1 MDRVLDTQKDMS
13 MKEAGNYSLSE
24 LGFTLGARKRV
35 RLKKDPKNKIT
46 IVGSKQAREGF
57 TFIHRGPA
65 EKCVECEFRKVC
77 SENLEVNRV
86 YEVVGV
92 RKRQLFCTIHE
103 DGARVVEVRE
113 APVRTT
119 IPIREAFEGAT
130 STWKLGGC
138 ERGDCE
144 NYDLCH
150 PLGLEPGDRCKVVE
164 VVGRMDC
171 PSDASS
177 PLAIVLLHRMVE

>member
-1 MDRVLDTQKDMS
+1 
-13 MKEAGNYSLSE
+13 MKKN
-24 LGFTLGARKRV
+24 
-35 RLKKDPKNKIT
+35 PKNKIT

-77 SENLEVNRV
+77 SENLDVNRV

-92 RKRQLFCTIHE
+92 RKRQLICTIHE

-113 APVRTT
+113 VPVRTT
-119 IPIREAFEGAT
+119 IPRREAFEGAT
-130 STWKLGGC
+130 FTCKSRGC
-138 ERGDCE
+138 ERADCE

-150 PLGLEPGDRCKVVE
+150 PLGLEPGDICKVVE
-164 VVGRMDC
+164 VAGKMDC
-171 PSDASS
+171 PSDISS
-177 PLAIVLLHRMVE
+177 PLAIVLLRRMVE